1 MKLAELAY
9 FTADVAAMLSFYRRL
24 LGAEPVAQ
32 SEGMAIFLLGE
43 TKIFIHQK
51 YTPGEGDLPPEN
63 HIALA
68 VPDVD
73 AACRQ
78 LTALGLA
85 IEVSPQDYDWGRSA
99 YLRDP
104 DGRLVELNQEP
115 VASQPG

>member
-1 MKLAELAY
+1 MKLVELAY
-9 FTADVAAMLSFYRRL
+9 FTADFPALMAFYQRL
-24 LGAEPVAQ
+24 LGTDPVAQ

-43 TKIFIHQK
+43 IKIFIHHK

-63 HIALA
+63 HIAMA
-68 VPDVD
+68 VPDID

-78 LTALGLA
+78 LAVLGMA
-85 IEVSPQDYDWGRSA
+85 IEVPPLDYYWGRSA

-104 DGRLVELNQEP
+104 DGRLVELNQET